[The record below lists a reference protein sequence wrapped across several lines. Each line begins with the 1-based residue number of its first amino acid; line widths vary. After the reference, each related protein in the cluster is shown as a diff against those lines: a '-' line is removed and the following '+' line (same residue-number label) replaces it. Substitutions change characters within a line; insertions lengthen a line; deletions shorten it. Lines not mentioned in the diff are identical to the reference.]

1 MRAPNLFHF
10 GLRGSVTAARGDS
23 LFTLGKRAWPGL
35 DCSGGVIRT
44 LAAVWQ
50 AKSTGSVCGRPP
62 IRVPTYGSTLKLPLA
77 ARMLIATKLSRR
89 CMSVTPQIGATS
101 PVNRFKKLD
110 GRTREAKRLAQI
122 KRDLTE
128 EAGGEGRVSAAAK
141 YLIERVSIDILRLE
155 LFD

>member
-44 LAAVWQ
+44 
-50 AKSTGSVCGRPP
+50 
-62 IRVPTYGSTLKLPLA
+62 LA

-155 LFD
+155 L